1 MQFTTIDKQGYNWC
15 RNESQHK
22 IWEKYYQTSDYIEQ
36 ASGIAQ
42 GTPSSK
48 KPLEVAD
55 VSFDTFELPQ
65 AQADERVQITNFTHK
80 HTMRSL
86 YESTPLIRP
95 KLTTVVE
102 GRNNQTYDYK
112 GNESAAR
119 RIQESKEACRN
130 LFLTFYYGIKQYPR
144 SGSTSLIELKEHSI
158 TIYKKWEARN
168 GLLIKLWKEN
178 GKWMLRLDK

>member
-1 MQFTTIDKQGYNWC
+1 
-15 RNESQHK
+15 
-22 IWEKYYQTSDYIEQ
+22 
-36 ASGIAQ
+36 
-42 GTPSSK
+42 
-48 KPLEVAD
+48 
-55 VSFDTFELPQ
+55 
-65 AQADERVQITNFTHK
+65 
-80 HTMRSL
+80 MRSL